1 MTGCKDAMR
10 LDLDLG
16 EDVSRDDLK
25 SCLDSGWSAD
35 EIAEEL
41 DLDGAADVRRWCL
54 YHDLPAPRVVAGAA
68 DTTDTTQPIKIM
80 PKEAAAGGKSEVRGA
95 VRGVVTKTSGA
106 LERLTTAQVKAAY
119 LEHGSYDGVAR
130 SLGITTYH
138 VKRLL
143 TGEVVVSRDEARKAT
158 QTLRQSRDNRK
169 AHRRALLLIAVRALK
184 EAGASWQEVRE
195 LLVGGN
201 SDAVRDVYLMSPRTR
216 TKGRESAKKET
227 T

>member
-41 DLDGAADVRRWCL
+41 ELDGAADVRRWCL

-68 DTTDTTQPIKIM
+68 DTTQPIKII

-95 VRGVVTKTSGA
+95 VRGVVTETSA
-106 LERLTTAQVKAAY
+106 PKAATRY
-119 LEHGSYDGVAR
+119 RSERARRTRAAAAAQSKLTSAQAQLAYIEAGSLA
-130 SLGITTYH
+130 LAAKNLKITIYRVKLLLAGH
-138 VKRLL
+138 VGKYEGR
-143 TGEVVVSRDEARKAT
+143 RDRH
-158 QTLRQSRDNRK
+158 
-169 AHRRALLLIAVRALK
+169 AHRRDLVAIAIHALK
-184 EAGASWQEVRE
+184 RAGASLTEVCDLICVAEVTARAIYN
-195 LLVGGN
+195 GG
-201 SDAVRDVYLMSPRTR
+201 
-216 TKGRESAKKET
+216 EE
-227 T
+227 